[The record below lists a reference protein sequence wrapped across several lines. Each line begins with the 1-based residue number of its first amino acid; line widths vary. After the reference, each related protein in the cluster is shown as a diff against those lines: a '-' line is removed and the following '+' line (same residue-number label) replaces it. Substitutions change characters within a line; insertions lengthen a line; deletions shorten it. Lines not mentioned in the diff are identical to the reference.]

1 MKKII
6 LTLSL
11 LIGLSAI
18 SFAQCDKKVVL
29 NSSKT
34 EHLDEAGAVTR
45 TVDETAQIDITKT
58 TVDISVN
65 NDHKMNGTIVDN
77 TCNWTVPFK
86 EGKSVM
92 HLKMSNDN
100 GEEKKVTITIEG
112 KGGKVTLLFE
122 MEGEGGDRVRVYID
136 KFEEKA

>member
-11 LIGLSAI
+11 FIGICAV

-29 NSSKT
+29 TSSKT
-34 EHLDEAGAVTR
+34 DHLDASGTITR
-45 TVDETAQIDITKT
+45 TVDETAMIELTKT

-65 NDHKMNGTIVDN
+65 DNKVLSGPITDN

-86 EGKSVM
+86 EGKSLI
-92 HLKMSNDN
+92 HTTMSNDN

-112 KGGKVTLLFE
+112 KDGKVTLLFE
-122 MEGEGGDRVRVYID
+122 MEGEGGDRVRVGID
-136 KFEEKA
+136 KFVE

>member
-11 LIGLSAI
+11 FIGLCAV

-29 NSSKT
+29 TSSKT
-34 EHLDEAGAVTR
+34 DHLDANGALTR
-45 TVDETAQIDITKT
+45 TVDETAMIELTKT

-65 NDHKMNGTIVDN
+65 DNKVLSGPITDN

-86 EGKSVM
+86 EGKSLI
-92 HLKMSNDN
+92 HTTMSNDN

-112 KGGKVTLLFE
+112 KDGKITLLFE
-122 MEGEGGDRVRVYID
+122 MEGEPGDRVKVGID
-136 KFEEKA
+136 KFVEKA

>member
-6 LTLSL
+6 LTLGL
-11 LIGLSAI
+11 LAAIGTA
-18 SFAQCDKKVVL
+18 SFAQCDKSVVL

-34 EHLDEAGAVTR
+34 DHLDEAGAVTR
-45 TVDETAQIDITKT
+45 TVDETAQINITKT
-58 TVDISVN
+58 TVDINVN
-65 NDHKMNGTIVDN
+65 EGHKMTGTIVEN
-77 TCNWTVPFK
+77 TCNWIAPFK

-92 HLKMSNDN
+92 HLKMSNEN

-112 KGGKVTLLFE
+112 KGGKITLLFE
-122 MEGEGGDRVRVYID
+122 MEGEPGDRVRVYID